1 MVTANILTALLAVH
15 VFLNSKSVLLFVKL
29 NHTAYR
35 KSTKDW
41 FRCSEKTTAK
51 PRSGKIIRKVCV

>member
-29 NHTAYR
+29 NHTAY
-35 KSTKDW
+35 KK
-41 FRCSEKTTAK
+41 KAPK
-51 PRSGKIIRKVCV
+51 IGSGVLKRPQLNPGLVK